1 MRSSARKFAY
11 LAAAA
16 ALTLSLGACAAD
28 GSATAGGSESANSA
42 DTGAWPRT
50 LTDDAGNEVQIPA
63 KPERVLSTTVST
75 TGTLLALDAPVVGSS
90 TAAISPQSDENGWF
104 TQWADVAVE
113 REVAPVYQ
121 LGNFDLEAVVA
132 QDPDLIV
139 VSTSGADSEM
149 DNLAQLQ
156 DLAPTYVVN
165 YGDKDWKSLAE
176 ELAEATG
183 TEANAESIISEF
195 DQRAAKIKEKLA
207 IPAGSTASIVSYNK
221 GADSPV
227 GKQSGPH
234 SALIGAMGFEIVEPP
249 AQFDTSAQKREDFAF
264 TSYEGLSESATGESV
279 FLISAND
286 KTAKSFAADPTLSNL
301 PSVTSGN
308 IFPLANS
315 FRLDYYSSND
325 ILDYFENE
333 FPGLN
338 AGK

>member
-1 MRSSARKFAY
+1 MRSPAFKFISV
-11 LAAAA
+11 AAAA
-16 ALTLSLGACAAD
+16 VLTLSMGACASDNSSETSDNTAAAET
-28 GSATAGGSESANSA
+28 GS
-42 DTGAWPRT
+42 WPRT
-50 LTDDAGNEVQIPA
+50 ITDDAGNEVKIPA
-63 KPERVLSTTVST
+63 KPERIVSTTVST
-75 TGTLLALDAPVVGSS
+75 TGSLLALDAPVVGSS

-113 REVAPVYQ
+113 RNVEPVYQ

-156 DLAPTYVVN
+156 EIAPTYVAN
-165 YGDKDWKSLAE
+165 YGNKDWKTLAE
-176 ELAEATG
+176 DLGEVTG
-183 TEANAESIISEF
+183 TEANAEKVAKDF
-195 DQRAAKIKEKLA
+195 DDRAAGIKQKLN
-207 IPAGSTASIVSYNK
+207 IPAGSTASIVSYNQ
-221 GADSPV
+221 GDDSPV
-227 GKQSGPH
+227 GKTTGPH
-234 SALIGAMGFEIVEPP
+234 AALISALGFEIVEPLEK
-249 AQFDTSAQKREDFAF
+249 FDTSAQKREDFAF
-264 TSYEGLSESATGESV
+264 TSYEGLSESATGDSV

-286 KTAKSFAADPTLSNL
+286 ETAKAVKADATLANL
-301 PSVTSGN
+301 PSVKNSN

-338 AGK
+338 ATK